1 MSDKPLDSQQTPD
14 GELPDALRWQLRALR
29 RDTPPTR
36 DLWSGIAARLGEQ
49 APPQAEPAPVDHASA
64 VTAPNEAAPGE
75 AAPAPQVIVLR
86 SRATSRRG
94 WLAPMALAAS
104 VAVLAVALG
113 VMWKGGAA
121 VEGSAAGD
129 MAAVSGAGGQGLSGS
144 TATGIADVGTKP
156 ADAQRSSNSTATRI
170 ADAKAAP
177 AGGGVGTQDSSAI
190 TDTGIALAA
199 TTPAGSRVDSR
210 NSSASPD
217 TGVALAATPPAS
229 LVQREAD
236 GMTRQY
242 QAAMREIEPVS
253 QQAVALKPAFDE
265 LDRNTALI
273 LDAMAH
279 DPDSR
284 LLLEQLRR
292 TYARRL
298 ALAQRVAYT

>member
-1 MSDKPLDSQQTPD
+1 MSDKPLDPLHTPD

-29 RDTPPTR
+29 RDTPPAR

-49 APPQAEPAPVDHASA
+49 APPQDEPAPVDHLAPIVAAPGDASPA
-64 VTAPNEAAPGE
+64 EAAPIE
-75 AAPAPQVIVLR
+75 AALAPQVIVLR
-86 SRATSRRG
+86 AREASRPR

-121 VEGSAAGD
+121 VDGSAAGD
-129 MAAVSGAGGQGLSGS
+129 VAAVGGAGDQGPSAS
-144 TATGIADVGTKP
+144 TGTGIADVGTKP
-156 ADAQRSSNSTATRI
+156 TDGRAVAQNSTASTATGI
-170 ADAKAAP
+170 ADAGKTP
-177 AGGGVGTQDSSAI
+177 ADSRAGDRNSSAP
-190 TDTGIALAA
+190 TDTGIAHAAA
-199 TTPAGSRVDSR
+199 T
-210 NSSASPD
+210 
-217 TGVALAATPPAS
+217 PAS

>member
-1 MSDKPLDSQQTPD
+1 MSDKPLDPRTTPD

-29 RDTPPTR
+29 RDTPPAR

-49 APPQAEPAPVDHASA
+49 ASPQDEPAPVDHL
-64 VTAPNEAAPGE
+64 APIVAAPGDIAPAEAAPIE

-86 SRATSRRG
+86 SREASRPR

-121 VEGSAAGD
+121 VDGTAAGD
-129 MAAVSGAGGQGLSGS
+129 VAAVGGA
-144 TATGIADVGTKP
+144 
-156 ADAQRSSNSTATRI
+156 
-170 ADAKAAP
+170 
-177 AGGGVGTQDSSAI
+177 AGQDSSASTAAGI
-190 TDTGIALAA
+190 ADAGTKPVDGRAVAQNSSAPTDTGIAHAG
-199 TTPAGSRVDSR
+199 TT
-210 NSSASPD
+210 
-217 TGVALAATPPAS
+217 PAS

-253 QQAVALKPAFDE
+253 QQALALKPAFDE

>member
-1 MSDKPLDSQQTPD
+1 MSDKPLDPLHTPD

-49 APPQAEPAPVDHASA
+49 EPPQDEPAPVDHL
-64 VTAPNEAAPGE
+64 APIVAAPGEASPVE

-86 SRATSRRG
+86 SRESSRSR

-121 VEGSAAGD
+121 VDGAAAGD
-129 MAAVSGAGGQGLSGS
+129 MAAVSDAGGQDASA
-144 TATGIADVGTKP
+144 ATGADIADVGTKP
-156 ADAQRSSNSTATRI
+156 ADGRVGAQDSSTSTATRI
-170 ADAKAAP
+170 ADAGKTP
-177 AGGGVGTQDSSAI
+177 ADGRAGNRNSSAT
-190 TDTGIALAA
+190 TDTGIAHAA
-199 TTPAGSRVDSR
+199 TT
-210 NSSASPD
+210 
-217 TGVALAATPPAS
+217 PAS

>member
-1 MSDKPLDSQQTPD
+1 MSDKPLDPSLTPD

-49 APPQAEPAPVDHASA
+49 EPPQDAPAPVDHLAPIVAAPGDASPA
-64 VTAPNEAAPGE
+64 EAAPIE

-86 SRATSRRG
+86 ARESSRRR
-94 WLAPMALAAS
+94 WLAPMAMAAS

-121 VEGSAAGD
+121 VDDSAAGD
-129 MAAVSGAGGQGLSGS
+129 VAAVDGASGQGSSAS
-144 TATGIADVGTKP
+144 TAAGIADATTKP
-156 ADAQRSSNSTATRI
+156 ADGRTVAQ
-170 ADAKAAP
+170 
-177 AGGGVGTQDSSAI
+177 
-190 TDTGIALAA
+190 
-199 TTPAGSRVDSR
+199 
-210 NSSASPD
+210 NSSASAASAIAD
-217 TGVALAATPPAS
+217 TGTPPADSRAVAQNSSASTGPNVADAQTTPAS